1 LKEALGDGV
10 VMAIAMATHT
20 TDQVVPLEEVS
31 PVITS
36 ELIELLVKRLVELL
50 VELLMKLLAI
60 PLCLQKPEAKRL
72 VIAI

>member
-50 VELLMKLLAI
+50 MKLLAI